1 MKAGTLSKDCKRA
14 VKDCAARSTCGKPG
28 FVTCCRTRAT
38 GTTKCSTKSS
48 AALCRPPKKGTAC
61 VGQRSSSTPTR
72 SHQAT
77 GRVSHSSL
85 RITYSPAKRA
95 YFHSQS
101 LVFVF
106 PSASALYSKTTAT
119 AFRRRKFGESL

>member
-48 AALCRPPKKGTAC
+48 AALCKPSKKGTAC
-61 VGQRSSSTPTR
+61 VEQRPSCCD
-72 SHQAT
+72 AC
-77 GRVSHSSL
+77 VSGGC
-85 RITYSPAKRA
+85 AE
-95 YFHSQS
+95 
-101 LVFVF
+101 
-106 PSASALYSKTTAT
+106 PSAV
-119 AFRRRKFGESL
+119 RPEVP